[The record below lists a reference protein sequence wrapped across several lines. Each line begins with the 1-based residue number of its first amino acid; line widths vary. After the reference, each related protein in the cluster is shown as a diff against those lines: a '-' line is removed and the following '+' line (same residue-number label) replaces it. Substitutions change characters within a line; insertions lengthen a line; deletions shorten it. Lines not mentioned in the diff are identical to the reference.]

1 MTGRPVL
8 EERREEFFSEVWD
21 HTADAFQAQFD
32 ERRPLTASEV
42 ASLQRLV
49 CAIGKGETD
58 RVLSGIIRE
67 EIQSSRDDLLSLLLQ
82 LVGSTRN
89 KILTDLK
96 AKKIKTPSDYR
107 QLPNV
112 SEAWVV
118 AGPYIASRLRSVLG
132 CIADGSTAGAL
143 EAVNQATYPG
153 YIRQQ
158 RAKLQGHEAEAR
170 LAGVLLVCQIP
181 FQPEEKAENPLCRD
195 AQIVGVS
202 FDLVIPSIAAPKVC
216 FKATVHTSNIGQYGE
231 SKDALEAEEAKVKL
245 ERHYGAKRPLL
256 VVLID
261 GVGFSSNAAGLNGV
275 LTAADEFCQ
284 FATLWKAAVIGYQA
298 CGMTAVL
305 RLSAESQRRHSSFLR
320 RYSASVRLATSADEH
335 NGRWVNAGDGQLL
348 IQ

>member
-1 MTGRPVL
+1 MASDPL
-8 EERREEFFSEVWD
+8 LDERRREFFSHVWD
-21 HTADAFQAQFD
+21 HTVDAFQAKFD

-42 ASLQRLV
+42 ACLQRLV
-49 CAIGKGETD
+49 TAIGKGEPD
-58 RVLSGIIRE
+58 PVLSRLIRE
-67 EIQSSRDDLLSLLLQ
+67 EIQTSRDDILSLLLQ

-107 QLPNV
+107 QLPNGA
-112 SEAWVV
+112 EAWAV
-118 AGPYIASRLRSVLG
+118 AGPYLASRLRTVLG
-132 CIADGSTAGAL
+132 SIAKGGTAGAL

-170 LAGVLLVCQIP
+170 LAGLLLVCEIP

-195 AQIVGVS
+195 AQILGVS
-202 FDLVIPSIAAPKVC
+202 FDLVIPSIASPKVC

-231 SKDALEAEEAKVKL
+231 SKDALEAEEAKAKL
-245 ERHYGAKRPLL
+245 EKHFGPKRPTL

-275 LTAADEFCQ
+275 LTSADEFCQ
-284 FATLWKAAVIGYQA
+284 FATLWKAAVIGSHA
-298 CGMTAVL
+298 CGRTLTL
-305 RLSAESQRRHSSFLR
+305 RLSTENQRRHNAFLR
-320 RYSASVRLATSADEH
+320 RYSTSVRLATSTEEKD
-335 NGRWVNAGDGQLL
+335 GRWANAGDGQVL